1 MYWLEATNKCGMTFD
16 SFEVV
21 TRSIPLNISNT
32 DTIICNGSPFNFIIN
47 SEQPFC
53 NYLWSDGDTSSLRI
67 FSDTFGTWD
76 LEISNVC
83 GNISNTITITRDS
96 LPTEILDSA
105 VWFCRGDTYVLK
117 GHQPRIGN
125 FNYLW
130 NNGQRSPEINVVRTE
145 SLSLTTS
152 NICGSITE
160 NCKVYAEICPCHF
173 YIPNSFSPNSDG
185 INDELIGVS
194 DCEIAKGTW
203 SIFTRW
209 GQCVFRNRPISEAWN
224 GTYEGKE
231 LPEGLYIYQI
241 YGNFDLSIAASRTI
255 QENGVVM
262 LIRKKN

>member
-1 MYWLEATNKCGMTFD
+1 M
-16 SFEVV
+16 
-21 TRSIPLNISNT
+21 
-32 DTIICNGSPFNFIIN
+32 
-47 SEQPFC
+47 
-53 NYLWSDGDTSSLRI
+53 
-67 FSDTFGTWD
+67 
-76 LEISNVC
+76 
-83 GNISNTITITRDS
+83 
-96 LPTEILDSA
+96 
-105 VWFCRGDTYVLK
+105 
-117 GHQPRIGN
+117 
-125 FNYLW
+125 